1 MAPLHA
7 FKDQIVA
14 GLEAEVQM
22 RHDTRLIGDDLDQV
36 VVESGRVERGKA
48 QTRQIRHQGQQP
60 THQIGQARPAR
71 QIAAIGGDID
81 AGQHHLAVAAGDQRA
96 HLVDNRAQGQ

>member
-22 RHDTRLIGDDLDQV
+22 RHNTRLIGDDLDQV
-36 VVESGRVERGKA
+36 VVESGQVERGKA
-48 QTRQIRHQGQQP
+48 QTRQIRHQGP
-60 THQIGQARPAR
+60 AAHQIGQPGRP
-71 QIAAIGGDID
+71 GKSPP
-81 AGQHHLAVAAGDQRA
+81 
-96 HLVDNRAQGQ
+96 